1 MLETHLPEEVPLGS
15 EGGYRR
21 YHIPIRPAP
30 ERSPVPPRFRVRV
43 RKHRLVALVLKE
55 LLEYRGNLKV
65 ALSRPCV
72 YGVFGGPLGGL
83 APRERLC
90 VGCLRC
96 TVQYPEVVQIQPNPL
111 RERLGDSYLRPEY
124 VDTLLY
130 EARTGRVPVRGAG
143 WRGVFG
149 GEGWDGMWTD
159 MSEIVRPTRDGI
171 HGREFI
177 STQVDLGEKP
187 GFLRFDAQGEPT
199 GPLPRVL
206 SLPLPFVFDL
216 PPPTAPPALLEVLS
230 EAARRLETLA
240 LVPLPACFER
250 GLQGPWVVPV
260 VGEAGWEEVGRV
272 DWRPRLIEL
281 EGWHPERYAELRR
294 RLEGSVVAVRVPMH
308 ADLSAMVQ
316 AGVRVFHLWADYHGT
331 SGGRFAADLLREAH
345 ARLVQAGLREE
356 VTLLGSGGVVM
367 AEHLP
372 KAILCG
378 LDAVALDTALW
389 VALQARFEGECRTPG
404 KVRVEFPSLEP
415 AWGVQRLLNLANSW
429 RDQLLEVLGAMGL
442 REVRRLRGELGR
454 AMFQEDLEREA
465 FAGIEGYALPGRLEG
480 REG

>member
-1 MLETHLPEEVPLGS
+1 MLETRVPEEAPLGS

-21 YHIPIRPAP
+21 YHILTRPAP
-30 ERSPVPPRFRVRV
+30 ERFPIPPRFRVRV
-43 RKHRLVALVLKE
+43 KKHRLVALVLKE

-83 APRERLC
+83 APREHLC

-96 TVQYPEVVQIQPNPL
+96 SVQYPEVVQIQPNPL
-111 RERLGDSYLRPEY
+111 RERLGDSYLRPEH

-143 WRGVFG
+143 WRGAFG

-187 GFLRFDAQGEPT
+187 GFLRFNARGEPT
-199 GPLPRVL
+199 GPLPQVV
-206 SLPLPFVFDL
+206 SLPLPFLFDT

-230 EAARRLETLA
+230 EAARQLGTLA
-240 LVPLPACFER
+240 ILPLPACLER
-250 GLQGPWVVPV
+250 GLQGSWVVPV
-260 VGEAGWEEVGRV
+260 VSEADWGEMGRMR
-272 DWRPRLIEL
+272 WRPQLVEL
-281 EGWHPERYAELRR
+281 EGWHPGRYAELRR

-316 AGVRVFHLWADYHGT
+316 AGVRVFHLCADYHGT
-331 SGGRFAADLLREAH
+331 SGGRFAAGLLRETH

-356 VTLLGSGGVVM
+356 VSLLGSGGVVM
-367 AEHLP
+367 AEHVP

-389 VALQARFEGECRTPG
+389 VALQARFEGECRSRG
-404 KVRVEFPSLEP
+404 EVQVEFPSLEP
-415 AWGVQRLLNLANSW
+415 SWGVQRLLNLANSW

-454 AMFQEDLEREA
+454 AMFQEELEHEA
-465 FAGIEGYALPGRLEG
+465 FADIEGYAD
-480 REG
+480 

>member
-1 MLETHLPEEVPLGS
+1 MLETRVPEEAPLGS

-21 YHIPIRPAP
+21 YHIPTRPAP
-30 ERSPVPPRFRVRV
+30 ERSAIPPRFRVRV
-43 RKHRLVALVLKE
+43 RKHRLVALVLRE
-55 LLEYRGNLKV
+55 LLEYRGRLKV

-83 APRERLC
+83 APREQLC

-111 RERLGDSYLRPEY
+111 RERLGDSYLRPQQ

-143 WRGVFG
+143 WRGAFG
-149 GEGWDGMWTD
+149 GEGWDGIWTD

-187 GFLRFDAQGEPT
+187 GFLRFDARGEPSA
-199 GPLPRVL
+199 PLPRVL
-206 SLPLPFVFDL
+206 SLPIPFLFDI
-216 PPPTAPPALLEVLS
+216 PPPMAPPALLGVLS

-240 LVPLPACFER
+240 ILPLPACLR
-250 GLQGPWVVPV
+250 QGLQGPWVVPL
-260 VGEAGWEEVGRV
+260 VGEADWGEVGQVR
-272 DWRPRLIEL
+272 WSPRLIEL

-294 RLEGSVVAVRVPMH
+294 RFPESLVTVRVPMD
-308 ADLSAMVQ
+308 AELSAMLQ
-316 AGVRVFHLWADYHGT
+316 EGVRVFHLCADYHGT

-367 AEHLP
+367 AEHVP

-378 LDAVALDTALW
+378 LDAVALDSALW
-389 VALQARFEGECRTPG
+389 VALQARFQGECRRWG
-404 KVRVEFPSLEP
+404 EARVEFPSLEP
-415 AWGVQRLLNLANSW
+415 SWGVQRLLNLAGSW

-454 AMFQEDLEREA
+454 AMFQEELEREA
-465 FAGIEGYALPGRLEG
+465 FGGIEGYAAPPRLEG
-480 REG
+480 A